1 MKKVLVVTLCL
12 FCLFVSIAIGLKG
25 YTDYGEYRQ
34 DHTEEEF
41 GKDLLLSTSDWA
53 KGIQGI
59 KDTFDKVNK
68 FFTEWIPN
76 TFTQAI
82 ERMQNALNYVTQGF
96 DELWNLLKNWWKKL
110 WDSDYNDGGSG
121 NGGDGNGGSGFGG
134 GGGGFGGGE
143 GGFRDLKEA
152 IWNL

>member
-1 MKKVLVVTLCL
+1 MKKILIVILCL
-12 FCLFVSIAIGLKG
+12 FCLFVSIAIGVKG
-25 YTDYGEYRQ
+25 YTNYGEYRK

-41 GKDLLLSTSDWA
+41 GKDLLLSTGDWA

-82 ERMQNALNYVTQGF
+82 ERMQNALNYITKGL
-96 DELWNLLKNWWKKL
+96 DSLWYLLKNWWKNL
-110 WDSDYNDGGSG
+110 WDSDYKDANSS
-121 NGGDGNGGSGFGG
+121 GGDGNGGSGFGG